1 MSINQHTFGEVSDRA
16 TQIRRTPA
24 SSEEASAVFPENFE
38 VTPEY
43 KRCIRELEGGTP
55 VVFVSGK
62 AGTGKST
69 LIHYIRSAGKKRN
82 IVLAYTGVSAMTIG
96 GQTINSFFGFPWA
109 PLSENLIKTI
119 TYRSRLD
126 LLNKLELL
134 IIDEVSMLRADFLD
148 GINWYLQKNRKNG
161 RGKPFGGVQLLLVG
175 DMFQLPPIATH
186 RNNELQSL
194 LDAGYPDL
202 FFFCA
207 KSLRNQRFSA
217 IELTKIFRQEN
228 QEFQAVLNKIREG
241 RDTPGAIAFLNRR
254 CPVIPD
260 PPKDRL
266 CITSRVKTAQRIND
280 MRLNELPGKTH
291 RFSADYIGT
300 CERMKNGASGTKANR
315 LPAPDPLELKVGA
328 QVMLLRNDTRGRWV
342 NGSMATVL
350 EIKPEDALIQVK
362 IHESGLVANI
372 GKNNWEEKKYK
383 YDETSDT
390 IKGEVTG
397 VFTQYPLNLAW
408 ATTIHKAQS
417 KTIDKIHI
425 DLQGGAFASGQ
436 TYVALSRCPSVENI
450 SLARPLKE
458 TDIRVSDTITR
469 FFNTLSPPPGDAPV
483 S

>member
-1 MSINQHTFGEVSDRA
+1 MLKNMKKKKNNFGEVSDKA
-16 TQIRRTPA
+16 THIQRNPKS
-24 SSEEASAVFPENFE
+24 SSEDAPLFPSEFE
-38 VTPEY
+38 VTDEY
-43 KRCIRELEGGTP
+43 KNCVAELDKGTS

-69 LIHYIRSAGKKRN
+69 LIQYIRATSQKRN

-96 GQTINSFFGFPWA
+96 GQTINSFFGFPWE
-109 PLSENLIKTI
+109 PLTKNLIKAV

-148 GINWYLQKNRKNG
+148 GINWYLQKNRTHGNG
-161 RGKPFGGVQLLLVG
+161 TPFGGVQILLVG
-175 DMFQLPPIATH
+175 DMFQLPPIASQ

-194 LDAGYPDL
+194 LDSGYPDL

-207 KSLRNQRFSA
+207 KSLRHINFST

-228 QEFQAVLNKIREG
+228 REFQAILNKVREG
-241 RDTPGAIAFLNRR
+241 KDSQDTIEFLNQR
-254 CPVIPD
+254 CPIIPD
-260 PPKDRL
+260 HPKDRL

-280 MRLNELPGKTH
+280 TRLRELPGETY
-291 RFSADYIGT
+291 RFPALYEGSCVRLKKGS
-300 CERMKNGASGTKANR
+300 SGTNDKR
-315 LPAPDPLELKVGA
+315 LPAPDPLELKIGA
-328 QVMLLRNDTRGRWV
+328 QVMLLRNDNKGRWV

-350 EIKPEDALIQVK
+350 EIDPDENLLQVK
-362 IHESGLVANI
+362 IWETGLVANM
-372 GKNNWEEKKYK
+372 KKETWEEKKYK
-383 YDETSDT
+383 YNEESDT
-390 IKGEVTG
+390 IQSDTTG
-397 VFTQYPLNLAW
+397 IFSQYPLNLAW

-458 TDIRVSDTITR
+458 TDIKVSETITR
-469 FFNTLSPPPGDAPV
+469 FFDSLS
-483 S
+483 